1 MKRKMKEVRA
11 KAAAAEKEM
20 KNPAETEAAAALSA
34 AEKSSPYAAVAEKE
48 TEQAAN
54 PVTPAEAEQIGAAV
68 SKASVAAEENTAAP
82 HETAETA
89 EQPASSGQ
97 PAVTEQPAS
106 SGQPA
111 VTEQPASPEPPA
123 NSEQP
128 ADSERPASPEQPA
141 GSEQSASAGQSA
153 DPALL
158 TATEQSADP
167 ARPQKQGVWQRIWG
181 WLKRTVPG
189 VVLCALIAVPS
200 WFLGKLVPVIG
211 PAVFAIVIGMIIAF
225 FRRPKWL
232 DAGIRFTSKKVL
244 QASIVFLGFGMN
256 FFTVVQVGGDSLLI
270 ILSTIA
276 TSLLVSFIMYKILKT
291 PANVATLVGVGSS
304 ICGGSAIAATSPVIR
319 AKDSEVATSI
329 SVIFL
334 FNVIAAFTFP
344 AIGQALGMSDTGFGM
359 WAGTAINDT
368 SSVVAAGQSWASM
381 VGNDTALQYATIV
394 KLTRTLA
401 IIPITLALALWQA
414 IKAKRAAKAGT
425 AAAGGTGFNVV
436 KVFPWFVI
444 FFLVAA
450 VVNTWLF
457 PAVGIGENVSDFL
470 SEAGKFMI
478 AFAMAA
484 IGLNTNVVKLV
495 KTGWKPILMGL
506 ACWVCIAGV
515 SIGVQVALGLW

>member
-54 PVTPAEAEQIGAAV
+54 PVMPAAAEQIGAAV

-89 EQPASSGQ
+89 ELPASSG
-97 PAVTEQPAS
+97 
-106 SGQPA
+106 
-111 VTEQPASPEPPA
+111 
-123 NSEQP
+123 QP

-141 GSEQSASAGQSA
+141 VTGQSASAGQSA

-344 AIGQALGMSDTGFGM
+344 AIGQVLGMSDTGFGM

-425 AAAGGTGFNVV
+425 AAAGGTGFNFV

-515 SIGVQVALGLW
+515 SIGVQIALGLW

>member
-1 MKRKMKEVRA
+1 MKREMKEVRA

-54 PVTPAEAEQIGAAV
+54 PVTPAAAEQIGAAV

-106 SGQPA
+106 
-111 VTEQPASPEPPA
+111 PEPPA

-128 ADSERPASPEQPA
+128 ADSERPAPPEQPA

-425 AAAGGTGFNVV
+425 AAAGGTGFNFV

>member
-54 PVTPAEAEQIGAAV
+54 PVTPTAAEQIGAAV

-82 HETAETA
+82 QETAETA

-97 PAVTEQPAS
+97 PASPEPPANSEQPASDEQPAS

-111 VTEQPASPEPPA
+111 VTEQ
-123 NSEQP
+123 
-128 ADSERPASPEQPA
+128 
-141 GSEQSASAGQSA
+141 SASAGRSA

-425 AAAGGTGFNVV
+425 AAAGGTGFNFV

>member
-1 MKRKMKEVRA
+1 MKEVRA

-34 AEKSSPYAAVAEKE
+34 AEKIAPYAAVAEKE

-54 PVTPAEAEQIGAAV
+54 PVTPAAAEQNGAAV
-68 SKASVAAEENTAAP
+68 SKASVAADENTAAP

-106 SGQPA
+106 D
-111 VTEQPASPEPPA
+111 EQPASPEPPA

-128 ADSERPASPEQPA
+128 
-141 GSEQSASAGQSA
+141 ASAGQSA

-344 AIGQALGMSDTGFGM
+344 AVGQALGMSDTGFGM

-425 AAAGGTGFNVV
+425 AAAGGTGFNFV